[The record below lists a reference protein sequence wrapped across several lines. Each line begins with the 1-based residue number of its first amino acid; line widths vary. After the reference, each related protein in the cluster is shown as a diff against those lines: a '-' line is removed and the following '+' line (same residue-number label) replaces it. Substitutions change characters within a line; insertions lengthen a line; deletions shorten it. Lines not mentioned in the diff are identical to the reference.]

1 MLASWPGSLLMLRD
15 EEVCGRCKKAGK
27 AVCAAAH
34 SRMAGSLG
42 GLEHGIEHRMGKVNP
57 DLDPSSQ

>member
-1 MLASWPGSLLMLRD
+1 MQEG
-15 EEVCGRCKKAGK
+15 G
-27 AVCAAAH
+27 AAAH

-42 GLEHGIEHRMGKVNP
+42 GLEHGVEHRSGEGRPSNKVNP